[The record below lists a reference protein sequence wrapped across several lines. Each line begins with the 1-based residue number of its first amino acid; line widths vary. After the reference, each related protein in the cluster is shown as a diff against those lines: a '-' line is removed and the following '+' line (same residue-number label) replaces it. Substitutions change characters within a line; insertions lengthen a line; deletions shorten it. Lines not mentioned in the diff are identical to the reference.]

1 MKDQRRHLPKLE
13 TLDQRVVPS
22 TVGITPPQAAVAAEH
37 ALVAHPVQAIRV
49 HQAVEVHT
57 HHHAR
62 VAHDAHAATDP
73 ATTTTTTTTTGGGTT
88 TATPPPVSTATTAP
102 SSPVITDPENGPLA
116 KAGVD
121 LLELFLAYEA
131 QGGGTTFTVN
141 GTTDLKINGTTVAI
155 DARMAS
161 GSFSQYVSEL
171 TALGMKVQ
179 AQSTTYGIVE
189 GYLPIGQLPAAAQ
202 NPQTLSLSAVY
213 VTKNW
218 AMTL

>member
-1 MKDQRRHLPKLE
+1 
-13 TLDQRVVPS
+13 
-22 TVGITPPQAAVAAEH
+22 
-37 ALVAHPVQAIRV
+37 VQATGV
-49 HQAVEVHT
+49 HQAIEVHT

-62 VAHDAHAATDP
+62 LAHDAHAATDP
-73 ATTTTTTTTTGGGTT
+73 AATTTAATTTTTTGGGTT
-88 TATPPPVSTATTAP
+88 TATPPPLSTATTAP

-141 GTTDLKINGTTVAI
+141 GTTDLKINGNTVAI

-171 TALGMKVQ
+171 TALGMQVQ
-179 AQSTTYGIVE
+179 AQNTTYGVVE

-213 VTKNW
+213 ATKNW